1 MGAIATDIALL
12 NRTLPLAQHCQNI
25 QGIYCLTFQVRSA
38 SSAADYL
45 RSKGLALIGDPAT
58 RFAINPEQAFG
69 RLIYFT
75 DERIEGHPP
84 LGSTLGVTR

>member
-25 QGIYCLTFQVRSA
+25 QGIYCLTFQVRSP
-38 SSAADYL
+38 SSAANYL
-45 RSKGLALIGDPAT
+45 RGKGYALVGDPAT
-58 RFAINPEQAFG
+58 RFAMNPEQAFG

-75 DERIEGHPP
+75 DERMEGHPP
-84 LGSTLGVTR
+84 LRSTLGAMR